1 MQIFSRQ
8 DFPNNKETL
17 LKDFISGVTVAIV
30 ALPLAIGFG
39 ITSGMSAA
47 AGISTAIIAGFI
59 AALLGGSRFQ
69 VSGPTGAM
77 TVVLIPVIQNYGI
90 VAIPTLGVMAGAM
103 VLLMAIFKL
112 GNLIKKVPLAVV
124 EGFTVGIALVI
135 SLQQIPYALGVAKGQ
150 GERTLEVAANTV
162 KDAVDIGVKWQTI
175 LVVAVTLLIKFNI
188 VRIVESFKIKM
199 YFPASFSAL
208 FLTTL
213 IVNAFGMNVSF
224 IGDIPRNVSFY
235 TSPFLASG
243 DYLSLLLPALSI
255 AILVAIE
262 SLLSARVA
270 DDISNTPIDKQ
281 FRPNQELLGQ
291 GAATAMASIFGGMP
305 ATGAIARTN
314 VNVRS
319 GAVTRFSAMVHS
331 FFLLFIVV
339 FLAPIFSHIPSAAIA
354 GVLIGTSFR
363 IFNKA
368 SMLEIFRSSKSNIFI
383 YIITALVTVSI
394 DLIWGIAVGIAL
406 YLIINQFKRAI
417 AAKSF
422 RR

>member
-1 MQIFSRQ
+1 VQIFSRQ

-224 IGDIPRNVSFY
+224 IGDIPRNVSIY

-243 DYLSLLLPALSI
+243 DYLSLLLPAFSI

-331 FFLLFIVV
+331 IFLLFIVV

-417 AAKSF
+417 AAKGF

>member
-1 MQIFSRQ
+1 VQILRRQ
-8 DFPNNKETL
+8 DFPADRKEFLTDL
-17 LKDFISGVTVAIV
+17 ISGITVAIV

-59 AALLGGSRFQ
+59 AGLLGGSRFQ

-77 TVVLIPVIQNYGI
+77 TVVLIPVIHTYGI
-90 VAIPTLGVMAGAM
+90 VAIPALGLLAGAM
-103 VLLMAIFKL
+103 VLLMALFKL
-112 GNLIKKVPLAVV
+112 GNLIKKVPVAVV

-150 GERTLEVAANTV
+150 GERTLAVAANTIEN
-162 KDAVDIGVKWQTI
+162 AFDIGLKWQTI
-175 LVVAVTLLIKFNI
+175 LVVVVTLLIKFNI

-199 YFPASFSAL
+199 YFPASFTAL

-213 IVNAFGMNVSF
+213 IVNAFDLDVSF
-224 IGDIPRNVSFY
+224 IGDIPRNVSTY
-235 TSPFLASG
+235 TSPFLDSS
-243 DYLSLLLPALSI
+243 DYVSLLLPAFSI

-281 FRPNQELLGQ
+281 FRANQELFGQ
-291 GAATAMASIFGGMP
+291 GTATAIASIFGGMP

-319 GAVTRFSAMVHS
+319 GAVTRLSAMVHS
-331 FFLLFIVV
+331 IFLLIIVV

-368 SMLEIFRSSKSNIFI
+368 SMLEIFRSTKSNIFI

-406 YLIINQFKRAI
+406 YLIINLFKRAI
-417 AAKSF
+417 TTKSF
-422 RR
+422 RK